1 MSKNTQ
7 TKPVK
12 NCRYLIVAGGTGGH
26 IFPAMAVAKEL
37 LACGSHVSWLG
48 TEHGMEQG
56 IVAAENIPLHTI
68 AMKGFRG
75 KGGLQ
80 KLLTPLLLCLSV
92 FQAMKVIRQTR
103 SSVIVGFGG
112 FVAAPGGI
120 AARLLG
126 KKLIIHEQNAVAGST
141 NRLLNKLAH
150 QTLEA
155 FPKTLPNASHVGNPI
170 RANIV
175 NLINKKIDKEVA
187 SSISSLNIMVMGG
200 SLGAKAINDIAPKA
214 FSYLL
219 TETSKI
225 NTSLVVNVW
234 HQTGKGK
241 KDAVTTAYETL
252 QMSARVEEF
261 IDDVAAAYAWADIII
276 CRAGALTVSEITV
289 ASVPAVFIP
298 LPSAIDNH
306 QYHNAQW
313 LVENGA
319 ACLIEQKQLTAESLS
334 QLLLKLASNNNQL
347 NHMREQLKKVALP
360 NSTKKVADYCQALCT
375 PSIKEVNHAV

>member
-1 MSKNTQ
+1 
-7 TKPVK
+7 
-12 NCRYLIVAGGTGGH
+12 
-26 IFPAMAVAKEL
+26 MAL
-37 LACGSHVSWLG
+37 L
-48 TEHGMEQG
+48 
-56 IVAAENIPLHTI
+56 
-68 AMKGFRG
+68 F
-75 KGGLQ
+75 
-80 KLLTPLLLCLSV
+80 
-92 FQAMKVIRQTR
+92 
-103 SSVIVGFGG
+103 
-112 FVAAPGGI
+112 
-120 AARLLG
+120 
-126 KKLIIHEQNAVAGST
+126 
-141 NRLLNKLAH
+141 LN
-150 QTLEA
+150 
-155 FPKTLPNASHVGNPI
+155 
-170 RANIV
+170 
-175 NLINKKIDKEVA
+175 
-187 SSISSLNIMVMGG
+187 
-200 SLGAKAINDIAPKA
+200 
-214 FSYLL
+214 Y
-219 TETSKI
+219 SKI

-334 QLLLKLASNNNQL
+334 QLLLKLASNNDQL